1 MDDRLEETLDETL
14 RLLPVVAEQL
24 RRLAHDL
31 QSLRKRRT
39 APYADEPL
47 RKRPS
52 PARSREIGEVR
63 RRSAAA
69 SADDIPMSL
78 DVFKI
83 PKDTFDELFYIENV
97 PGDQDCMFHA
107 IAKAM
112 NMYGKLL
119 ADDHAHHEFE
129 RMCKSDTE
137 YHVLKLRKAAFDII
151 CDTHIDEY
159 NSAFVPSTTEDL
171 DGECTSIE
179 YFCGD
184 IQKLGRDGGVQGNGV
199 VLSALSRMY
208 DIDIYVAI
216 LMNVNVQ
223 RAHEV
228 VRGPRRILLDATVHL
243 PCYYKANSVPTPY
256 SR

>member
-1 MDDRLEETLDETL
+1 
-14 RLLPVVAEQL
+14 
-24 RRLAHDL
+24 
-31 QSLRKRRT
+31 
-39 APYADEPL
+39 
-47 RKRPS
+47 
-52 PARSREIGEVR
+52 
-63 RRSAAA
+63 
-69 SADDIPMSL
+69 MSL

-83 PKDTFDELFYIENV
+83 PKETFDELFYIENV

-129 RMCKSDTE
+129 RMCKSDPE

-208 DIDIYVAI
+208 DIDMYVAI
-216 LMNVNVQ
+216 LRNVNKFNDRTKSFEVHGEYSLMLQ
-223 RAHEV
+223 YISLATTKPTLFLLHTPGETLDGVRIDGHYDALIPKLPATMSSRSDSAFKSFLDSLRQYAHI
-228 VRGPRRILLDATVHL
+228 PRSAVG
-243 PCYYKANSVPTPY
+243 
-256 SR
+256 